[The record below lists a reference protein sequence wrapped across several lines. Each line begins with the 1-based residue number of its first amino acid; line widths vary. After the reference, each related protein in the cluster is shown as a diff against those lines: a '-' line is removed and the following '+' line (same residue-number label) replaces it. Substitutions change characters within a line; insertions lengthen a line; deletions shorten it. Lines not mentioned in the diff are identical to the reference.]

1 MNEDS
6 LNHYH
11 FTNDVILGNERW
23 KGKQDVFNIVMIGL
37 AKKPQEKSKEHEL
50 HRLLRTLL
58 SKDMPL
64 KERFKIFEEEYN
76 IPMQSDLGKDV
87 SNVSNLGEGL
97 VEETKSEIIMNM
109 HELGMS
115 LDLIAKSVKL
125 DEETVKR
132 IIKENEPAYV

>member
-1 MNEDS
+1 
-6 LNHYH
+6 
-11 FTNDVILGNERW
+11 
-23 KGKQDVFNIVMIGL
+23 
-37 AKKPQEKSKEHEL
+37 
-50 HRLLRTLL
+50 
-58 SKDMPL
+58 
-64 KERFKIFEEEYN
+64 
-76 IPMQSDLGKDV
+76 
-87 SNVSNLGEGL
+87 VSNLGEGL